1 MAKSPGFWFFTG
13 DWLKDPELRFCSIF
27 ARGLLV
33 DLLCICFEAKHQG
46 RFCRPDGSPRSDEEI
61 VAAVSGGDLQAKL
74 QALRELESSG
84 VLSRGEDGV
93 LYSRRMVRL
102 ANLQANRKQSGSKG
116 GSKTQAKVKQTIK
129 QSGEQTIKQNDKQ
142 NGGVSDS
149 DSDSDSFLNTYTHTL
164 QKPESNL
171 SEAVQAEW
179 HRWEK
184 HLESRGINLSPI
196 ARDSNVMDLLRLP
209 EEKQLEVIRFSIQ
222 RNAAGLIWSGKSNG
236 TERHMKHQR
245 QAIGQILE
253 NIK

>member
-46 RFCRPDGSPRSDEEI
+46 KFCKPDGSPRSDEEI
-61 VAAVSGGDLQAKL
+61 VGAVSGGDFDDKL
-74 QALRELESSG
+74 AALRELESSG
-84 VLSRGEDGV
+84 VLSRDEDGV

-102 ANLQANRKQSGSKG
+102 AEVQAKLKQNGSRG
-116 GSKTQAKVKQTIK
+116 GSKAQAKLKQTLEQNIK
-129 QSGEQTIKQNDKQ
+129 P

-149 DSDSDSFLNTYTHTL
+149 VSDSDSFNTYTHTAT
-164 QKPESNL
+164 KPELNL

-222 RNAAGLIWSGKSNG
+222 RNAAGLIWSGKSSGN
-236 TERHMKHQR
+236 ERHMKNQR
-245 QAIGQILE
+245 QTIGQILE